1 MKYHEMLQ
9 KRSAIATQMRALND
23 TMKNEKRGF
32 SDEEEKRWGGMTTE
46 LDQLDVSIQSEER
59 SRNIDEIEAGSQQE
73 EQREER
79 DPKSLEVRY
88 QGAFESLCRRGM
100 NELTTDERQAVNEM
114 RALNTGTG
122 SQGGFTVPV
131 EFRNRIV
138 ESMKV
143 YGGIANVCQIINT
156 SNGNPMEWAV
166 SDGRTEIGEMLGENA
181 EAAKA
186 DPVFGK
192 VSLGAKKASS
202 KIILISNELLQD
214 SAVDI
219 EGLIARRVGSRIGRI
234 EASQIMK
241 GDGTGN
247 NVNGLI
253 NQVQLSHV
261 ANAAAAVSYE
271 DLIELKHSVDP
282 AYRMSG
288 SNRFVFNDTTFKG
301 LKLLKDSQNRP
312 LWLPA
317 ISGVAPSTIDGDQF
331 EIDQSM
337 DSAAAGKASTLY
349 GDFQSYVLRRVQ
361 YMALRRLTERYAE
374 FDQMGFVAF
383 HRFDGLLE
391 DVAAISKLTHA

>member
-1 MKYHEMLQ
+1 MKFHEMLQ

-23 TMKNEKRGF
+23 ELKNEKRGF
-32 SDEEEKRWGGMTTE
+32 SDEEEKRWGGMTKE
-46 LDQLDVSIQSEER
+46 LDDLESSIKREEEIR
-59 SRNIDEIEAGSQQE
+59 GVDETIAGQRQD
-73 EQREER
+73 EQRDNV
-79 DPKSLEVRY
+79 DPQSLEKRY
-88 QGAFESLCRRGM
+88 QGAFESLCRRGASD
-100 NELTTDERQAVNEM
+100 LTSDEKQAIGEM
-114 RALNTGTG
+114 RALNKGTG

-156 SNGNPMEWAV
+156 SNGNPMEWNI
-166 SDGRTEIGEMLGENA
+166 SDGRTEIGEMLGENT
-181 EAAKA
+181 EASKG
-186 DPVFGK
+186 DPSFGK
-192 VSLGAKKASS
+192 ISLGAKKASS
-202 KIILISNELLQD
+202 KIILVSNELLQD

-234 EASQIMK
+234 EASQIVK

-247 NVNGLI
+247 NVNGLL
-253 NQVQLSHV
+253 NQVVLNHV
-261 ANAAAAVSYE
+261 AAAATAVSYE

-282 AYRMSG
+282 AYRMG
-288 SNRFVFNDTTFKG
+288 DSNRFIFNDNTFKG

-317 ISGVAPSTIDGDQF
+317 ISGVAPATIDGDQF

-337 DSAAAGKASTLY
+337 DSAALGKASTMY

-383 HRFDGLLE
+383 HRFDGVLE